1 MDEELIVKYIRTKN
15 KIRKITTYK
24 ENGELRRYHET
35 VASYLRKNVSNS
47 IFAKAYV
54 PRSSI
59 FKNARAHLYN
69 DVFLKMDIK
78 NFFPSLN
85 HEYLSEKLYYE
96 VNKNTS
102 ISRKECYDIIR
113 RCSTSERGLPLG
125 LVTSPSLANL
135 YMKEFDGLLYGQIK
149 KMGLKNPIYTRY
161 ADDMVISFQHG
172 KSDEKNVELIQTE
185 VEKLLKRIHLKL
197 NKNKTK
203 VVDLGKSNH
212 VRITGV
218 SITKDVNNY
227 RHISVGRKT
236 KNTLFWKAINLY
248 DQEEKDYLQIA
259 HLKGMYSFVLS
270 VEKKNVE
277 ACYSAK
283 MKELIKERGFDS
295 LKELIQDLG

>member
-102 ISRKECYDIIR
+102 IAE
-113 RCSTSERGLPLG
+113 
-125 LVTSPSLANL
+125 
-135 YMKEFDGLLYGQIK
+135 
-149 KMGLKNPIYTRY
+149 
-161 ADDMVISFQHG
+161 
-172 KSDEKNVELIQTE
+172 KSAMIL
-185 VEKLLKRIHLKL
+185 
-197 NKNKTK
+197 
-203 VVDLGKSNH
+203 
-212 VRITGV
+212 
-218 SITKDVNNY
+218 
-227 RHISVGRKT
+227 
-236 KNTLFWKAINLY
+236 
-248 DQEEKDYLQIA
+248 
-259 HLKGMYSFVLS
+259 
-270 VEKKNVE
+270 
-277 ACYSAK
+277 
-283 MKELIKERGFDS
+283 
-295 LKELIQDLG
+295 